1 MSVIRVGLTPAV
13 SVPEALTFLYMIR
26 SHDVHASRE
35 FRYMVDWFSQS
46 LGDRNALHARSC
58 QVQSDAGGVCNLG
71 DLMWNSHGDKIVAYV
86 CVHGF
91 RTSYYGG

>member
-46 LGDRNALHARSC
+46 LGDRNALHARSGKRSRMHWVLAFTEISC
-58 QVQSDAGGVCNLG
+58 G
-71 DLMWNSHGDKIVAYV
+71 I
-86 CVHGF
+86 
-91 RTSYYGG
+91 